1 MTTKNTSKVDG
12 LHRYMNDVTMTI
24 GAAVLGFAVVGIL
37 SYWEYSN
44 RQARQQRASEQCP
57 SIATKFGVNHRV
69 DDNGCSIQ
77 ASDGQWVSINIQ

>member
-44 RQARQQRASEQCP
+44 RQARQQRQPCARPDRDAS
-57 SIATKFGVNHRV
+57 KRR
-69 DDNGCSIQ
+69 
-77 ASDGQWVSINIQ
+77 